1 MSGQQSWQA
10 LARSMAAGETF
21 DHSRGW
27 SSNPAYE
34 AKMKAEKE
42 EREQI
47 VKDGIAAMKEKGA
60 ATTPEAKAAVQQK
73 LDAINERADNHAKML
88 GERAE
93 RRSRRPVDSYG
104 GRRRK
109 TRKGKKSRRRTTRK
123 H

>member
-1 MSGQQSWQA
+1 M
-10 LARSMAAGETF
+10 ARSMAAGETF

-27 SSNPAYE
+27 GNSPAYE

-73 LDAINERADNHAKML
+73 LDAINERAENHAKML
-88 GERAE
+88 MERE
-93 RRSRRPVDSYG
+93 SRRKYPVNDFG

>member
-1 MSGQQSWQA
+1 MADQQSWQA
-10 LARSMAAGETF
+10 LARDMASGKTF

-34 AKMKAEKE
+34 AKMQAEKE

-47 VKDGIAAMKEKGA
+47 VKDGAAAMKEKRA

-73 LDAINERADNHAKML
+73 LDAINERAENHAKML
-88 GERAE
+88 GEREE

-109 TRKGKKSRRRTTRK
+109 TRKGKKSRRRHTRK

>member
-1 MSGQQSWQA
+1 MADQQSWQA
-10 LARSMAAGETF
+10 LARSIRAGKTF

-27 SSNPAYE
+27 SSNPAFE

-47 VKDGIAAMKEKGA
+47 IKDGAAAMKEKAA
-60 ATTPEAKAAVQQK
+60 ATTPAAKEAAQK
-73 LDAINERADNHAKML
+73 KQDDANERADKHVQMIMDRESK
-88 GERAE
+88 RKY
-93 RRSRRPVDSYG
+93 PVNDFG

>member
-1 MSGQQSWQA
+1 MSRQQSWQA
-10 LARSMAAGETF
+10 LARSMASGTTF
-21 DHSRGW
+21 DNSRGW
-27 SSNPAYE
+27 SNNPAYE

-73 LDAINERADNHAKML
+73 LDAINERAENHAKML
-88 GERAE
+88 GERE
-93 RRSRRPVDSYG
+93 SRRKYPVNDFG

>member
-1 MSGQQSWQA
+1 MAGQQEWQA

-27 SSNPAYE
+27 GNNPAYE

-47 VKDGIAAMKEKGA
+47 VKDGVAAMKENGPK
-60 ATTPEAKAAVQQK
+60 TPEEKAAWKKK
-73 LDAINERADNHAKML
+73 LDDINERARKHVQMIMDRESK
-88 GERAE
+88 RKY
-93 RRSRRPVDSYG
+93 PVDLDG
-104 GRRRK
+104 GRRRRK

>member
-1 MSGQQSWQA
+1 
-10 LARSMAAGETF
+10 
-21 DHSRGW
+21 
-27 SSNPAYE
+27 
-34 AKMKAEKE
+34 MKAEAE

-47 VKDGIAAMKEKGA
+47 VKDGIAAMKEKAA

-73 LDAINERADNHAKML
+73 LDAINERAENHAKML